1 MPASGSDQSGQSYAK
16 RVSVWRKHLQT
27 GLPYVL
33 TALFAV
39 VLSLGIQLALE
50 LRQVSL
56 QSLFIVPTPTFTFT
70 PTLPT
75 PTLVQTTTP
84 TPTPPVP
91 DERILG
97 QEVLDLQVEVSRIW
111 SAYYLMRAAN
121 QLADAEDALQ
131 MNDLDEVERLLVTV
145 NASLNQAYDLS
156 TEQDKAPIGEF
167 RMRVGTLHE
176 NLRVR
181 PEGSDQQFRR
191 LRQEMLSLIEEDG

>member
-1 MPASGSDQSGQSYAK
+1 MTQSDQSHSSRG
-16 RVSVWRKHLQT
+16 SVWRKRLQT

-39 VLSLGIQLALE
+39 ALSLFIQIMLE
-50 LRQVSL
+50 VRQVSL
-56 QSLFIVPTPTFTFT
+56 QSLFA
-70 PTLPT
+70 LPT
-75 PTLVQTTTP
+75 PTTTP
-84 TPTPPVP
+84 TPILPSPTPARTTTAVPTPPVP
-91 DERILG
+91 DERILS
-97 QEVLDLQVEVSRIW
+97 QEVLDLQVDVNRIW

-131 MNDLDEVERLLVTV
+131 MNDLDEVESLLVTV

-167 RMRVGTLHE
+167 RMRVGAVHE

-181 PEGSDQQFRR
+181 PEGSDQQLRR
-191 LRQEMLSLIEEDG
+191 LRQDMLSLIDEGG